1 MKLFS
6 IGIYYATP
14 GRKPVLKKKAQ
25 NVSSFG
31 YFQRSGVQEFLNFTS
46 SLLVERSEPGQRKTV
61 KEQEYRCH
69 VFIRSDNLGG
79 VLIADQEYPQRVAF
93 TFLTKVLDQYT
104 TEFPNGAGRW
114 ASTSG
119 SHSWPALDS
128 LLEKYQNPREADAMT
143 KVQADLDETKIIL
156 YDTIEAVL
164 QRGEKLDDLVK
175 KSDDLSLA
183 SKSFYKEARK
193 ANSCCV
199 IL

>member
-1 MKLFS
+1 MKLFFA
-6 IGIYYATP
+6 GIYFTTP
-14 GRKPVLKKKAQ
+14 GRKPALQKKAQ

-31 YFQRSGVQEFLNFTS
+31 YFQRSGVQEFLNFTGA
-46 SLLVERSEPGQRKTV
+46 LLVERTNPGERKTV

-69 VFIRSDNLGG
+69 VFIRSDSLSG
-79 VLIADQEYPQRVAF
+79 VLIADHEYPQRVAF
-93 TFLTKVLDQYT
+93 TFLSKVLDQYS
-104 TEFPNGAGRW
+104 TEFPKDAARW
-114 ASTSG
+114 ASPS
-119 SHSWPALDS
+119 SNHSWPVLDQ
-128 LLEKYQNPREADAMT
+128 LLAKYQNPTDADPMT
-143 KVQADLDETKIIL
+143 KVQAELDETKIIL

-193 ANSCCV
+193 ANSCCS